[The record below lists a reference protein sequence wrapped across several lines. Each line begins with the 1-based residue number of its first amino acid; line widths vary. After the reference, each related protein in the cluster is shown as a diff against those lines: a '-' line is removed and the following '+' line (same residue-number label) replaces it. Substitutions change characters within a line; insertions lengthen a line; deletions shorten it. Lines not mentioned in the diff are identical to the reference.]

1 MEKVVSIKNA
11 SGLHARPAGM
21 FVKKAAEFKSTVEV
35 VAKDKTVNAKS
46 IMGIMSLGLAQGEE
60 LKLVVNGED
69 EEVALA
75 AMVELVESAM
85 TEDFWEDSDIFEV
98 EEVRISL

>member
-75 AMVELVESAM
+75 AMVELVESGFGAVSY
-85 TEDFWEDSDIFEV
+85 THLRAHET
-98 EEVRISL
+98 

>member
-1 MEKVVSIKNA
+1 MEKVVVIKNET
-11 SGLHARPAGM
+11 GLHARPAGM
-21 FVKKAAEFKSTVEV
+21 FVKKASEFTSTVEV
-35 VAKDKTVNAKS
+35 KCKGKVVNAKS

-75 AMVELVESAM
+75 AMVELVESGFG
-85 TEDFWEDSDIFEV
+85 E
-98 EEVRISL
+98 

>member
-1 MEKVVSIKNA
+1 MEKLVSIKNA

-35 VAKDKTVNAKS
+35 IAKGKTVNAKS

-60 LKLVVNGED
+60 ITVVANGED
-69 EEVALA
+69 QEAAVAAL
-75 AMVELVESAM
+75 VELVESGFG
-85 TEDFWEDSDIFEV
+85 E
-98 EEVRISL
+98 

>member
-21 FVKKAAEFKSTVEV
+21 FVNKAAEFKSTVEV

-75 AMVELVESAM
+75 AMVELVESGFG
-85 TEDFWEDSDIFEV
+85 E
-98 EEVRISL
+98 

>member
-46 IMGIMSLGLAQGEE
+46 IMVIMSLGLAQGEE

-75 AMVELVESAM
+75 AMVELVESGFG
-85 TEDFWEDSDIFEV
+85 E
-98 EEVRISL
+98 

>member
-1 MEKVVSIKNA
+1 
-11 SGLHARPAGM
+11 
-21 FVKKAAEFKSTVEV
+21 TVEV

-75 AMVELVESAM
+75 AMVELVESGFG
-85 TEDFWEDSDIFEV
+85 E
-98 EEVRISL
+98 

>member
-75 AMVELVESAM
+75 TMVELVESGFG
-85 TEDFWEDSDIFEV
+85 E
-98 EEVRISL
+98 

>member
-21 FVKKAAEFKSTVEV
+21 FVKKATEFKSTVEV

-75 AMVELVESAM
+75 AMVELVESGFG
-85 TEDFWEDSDIFEV
+85 E
-98 EEVRISL
+98 

>member
-75 AMVELVESAM
+75 AMVELVESVFG
-85 TEDFWEDSDIFEV
+85 E
-98 EEVRISL
+98 